1 MDISEESYLLGG
13 RRTAGTTMA
22 PLTKDTSE
30 VTNSAAEAGGSNR
43 APAKASPAG
52 HLRSDAVSLEVP
64 VKVHGSRVTEVA
76 REITPHT
83 EPFEEQTSTM
93 IVFPQGAVIRMSTS
107 VNVGQM
113 LVVTNLKSRQDAIC
127 RVVKVRTFSNLQGY
141 VEVEFTHKQPGY
153 WSVYFPSEGPAT
165 ANKPAQP
172 AAPAPGVPIVK
183 QAPAASASDI
193 SWAPAPAPAVTEKPP
208 EATSFSPAI
217 KPAVADPQIDSPIKP
232 EPSFISIGLQEQ
244 VQPAA
249 STITAAPPAP
259 ITPSFETLKKA
270 PAPEKAH
277 EGNVINFPSA
287 SVVAPPSAISHPESH
302 APAPAVSSVL
312 EVHAG
317 SAGSAETGEL
327 AATTSDENMRSTFGS
342 LSGGATLSA
351 QRAASAAASDEALDP
366 YTGASAKSKTRAGQN
381 WILIAAVIT
390 LLFVAVGAGVFYI
403 RMQSANG
410 NSAKSNSPALTQPPS
425 AANLNAPKTPEVS
438 TAPSQVSN
446 PTRATIANPAP
457 SIIVNGNA
465 PAEKHDS
472 PVSANRPGTPA
483 KQDAPHVTS
492 DMMNATLNSHPVS
505 SQRTGGEEADAAP
518 SLDAAA
524 EPPASASG
532 ALPGVIG
539 SSDVASPPAPEIKPD
554 GPVKVGGLVKE
565 PKLIFSTL
573 PIYPSAAKNSN
584 VQGDVVIRAT
594 IDKNGHVTHTEVVSG
609 PVMLRQSAL
618 DALSRWRY
626 EPSKLDGQPVSVQML
641 VTIRFHR

>member
-1 MDISEESYLLGG
+1 
-13 RRTAGTTMA
+13 MA

-30 VTNSAAEAGGSNR
+30 VTNSAAEAGSSNR
-43 APAKASPAG
+43 GTQAKASPAG
-52 HLRSDAVSLEVP
+52 HLRSDAVSLEIP
-64 VKVHGSRVTEVA
+64 VKVHGSRVTEVV

-172 AAPAPGVPIVK
+172 AAPAPAVPIVK

-193 SWAPAPAPAVTEKPP
+193 SWAPAPAPGVTEKTA
-208 EATSFSPAI
+208 EAMSFSPAM
-217 KPAVADPQIDSPIKP
+217 KPAVDDPQIDSPAKA

-249 STITAAPPAP
+249 STITPAPPAP
-259 ITPSFETLKKA
+259 MTPSFETLKKA
-270 PAPEKAH
+270 PAPERAN

-287 SVVAPPSAISHPESH
+287 SVVAPPSAISHLDSH
-302 APAPAVSSVL
+302 APAQAASSV
-312 EVHAG
+312 AG
-317 SAGSAETGEL
+317 SAGIEEL
-327 AATTSDENMRSTFGS
+327 GATTSDESVRSTFGS

-351 QRAASAAASDEALDP
+351 QRPASAAASDDALES
-366 YTGASAKSKTRAGQN
+366 YTEDSAKSKTPAGQN
-381 WILIAAVIT
+381 WVLIAAVIT
-390 LLFVAVGAGVFYI
+390 LLFIAVGAGVFYV
-403 RMQSANG
+403 RMQSVNG
-410 NSAKSNSPALTQPPS
+410 SSPKSSPPALTQPPS
-425 AANLNAPKTPEVS
+425 GANLSAPKTPEVS
-438 TAPSQVSN
+438 AAPAQVSN
-446 PTRATIANPAP
+446 PTRAAIANPSA

-465 PAEKHDS
+465 PTEKHDS
-472 PVSANRPGTPA
+472 PVSGNRPGPA
-483 KQDAPHVTS
+483 PKQDAPHVTS

-505 SQRTGGEEADAAP
+505 SQRTGGEEANAAP

-539 SSDVASPPAPEIKPD
+539 PSDVASPPAPEIKPD

-565 PKLIFSTL
+565 PKLIFSSL
-573 PIYPSAAKNSN
+573 PIYPAAAKSSN
-584 VQGDVVIRAT
+584 IAGDVVIRAT
-594 IDKNGHVTHTEVVSG
+594 IDKTGRVTHAEAISG

-618 DALSRWRY
+618 DALGRWKY

-641 VTIRFHR
+641 VTIKFHR

>member
-1 MDISEESYLLGG
+1 MLISEESYLLGG
-13 RRTAGTTMA
+13 RRTAGITMA

-30 VTNSAAEAGGSNR
+30 VTNSAAETGSSNR

-193 SWAPAPAPAVTEKPP
+193 SWAPAPAPAVTEKPA

-249 STITAAPPAP
+249 STITPAPPAP
-259 ITPSFETLKKA
+259 ITPSFEPLKKA
-270 PAPEKAH
+270 PTPEKAN
-277 EGNVINFPSA
+277 EGNVISFPSA
-287 SVVAPPSAISHPESH
+287 SVVTPPSAISRPDSH
-302 APAPAVSSVL
+302 APAQAASL
-312 EVHAG
+312 MQEVHVG
-317 SAGSAETGEL
+317 SAGSAEL
-327 AATTSDENMRSTFGS
+327 AATTSDESVRSTFGS

-351 QRAASAAASDEALDP
+351 QRPASAAASDDALDSFSG
-366 YTGASAKSKTRAGQN
+366 TSAKSKTPAGQN

-390 LLFVAVGAGVFYI
+390 LLFIAVGAGVFYV

-410 NSAKSNSPALTQPPS
+410 SSPKSGPPTLTQPPS

-438 TAPSQVSN
+438 AASAQVSN
-446 PTRATIANPAP
+446 PTRAAIANPSP

-465 PAEKHDS
+465 PTEKHDS
-472 PVSANRPGTPA
+472 PVSGNRPGPA
-483 KQDAPHVTS
+483 PKQDAPHVTS

-505 SQRTGGEEADAAP
+505 SQRTGGEEANAAP

-539 SSDVASPPAPEIKPD
+539 PSDVASPPAPEIKPD

-565 PKLIFSTL
+565 PKLIFSSL
-573 PIYPSAAKNSN
+573 PIYPAAAKSSN
-584 VQGDVVIRAT
+584 IAGDVVIRAT
-594 IDKNGHVTHTEVVSG
+594 IDKTGRVTHAEAISG

-618 DALSRWRY
+618 DALGRWKY

-641 VTIRFHR
+641 VTIKFHR

>member
-1 MDISEESYLLGG
+1 
-13 RRTAGTTMA
+13 
-22 PLTKDTSE
+22 
-30 VTNSAAEAGGSNR
+30 
-43 APAKASPAG
+43 
-52 HLRSDAVSLEVP
+52 VP
-64 VKVHGSRVTEVA
+64 V
-76 REITPHT
+76 
-83 EPFEEQTSTM
+83 
-93 IVFPQGAVIRMSTS
+93 
-107 VNVGQM
+107 
-113 LVVTNLKSRQDAIC
+113 
-127 RVVKVRTFSNLQGY
+127 
-141 VEVEFTHKQPGY
+141 
-153 WSVYFPSEGPAT
+153 
-165 ANKPAQP
+165 
-172 AAPAPGVPIVK
+172 VK

-193 SWAPAPAPAVTEKPP
+193 SWAPAPAPAVTEKPA

-249 STITAAPPAP
+249 STITPAPPAP

-287 SVVAPPSAISHPESH
+287 SVVAAPSAISHPESH
-302 APAPAVSSVL
+302 APAPALSSMQ
-312 EVHAG
+312 EVHVG
-317 SAGSAETGEL
+317 SAGSAELGEL
-327 AATTSDENMRSTFGS
+327 AATTSDESVRSTFGS
-342 LSGGATLSA
+342 LSGGSTLSA
-351 QRAASAAASDEALDP
+351 QRPASAAASDDALDS
-366 YTGASAKSKTRAGQN
+366 YTGASAKSKTPAGQN

-390 LLFVAVGAGVFYI
+390 LLFIAVGAGVFYV

-410 NSAKSNSPALTQPPS
+410 SSPKSSPPALTQPPS
-425 AANLNAPKTPEVS
+425 AANLNAPKTAEVS
-438 TAPSQVSN
+438 AAPAQVPN
-446 PTRATIANPAP
+446 PTRAAIANPSP

-465 PAEKHDS
+465 PAEKHDL
-472 PVSANRPGTPA
+472 PVSVNRPGSTA

-524 EPPASASG
+524 EPAASASG

-573 PIYPSAAKNSN
+573 PIYPAAAKNSN
-584 VQGDVVIRAT
+584 IEGDVVIRAT
-594 IDKNGHVTHTEVVSG
+594 IDKTGRVTHTEAISG
-609 PVMLRQSAL
+609 PAMLRQSAL
-618 DALSRWRY
+618 DALGRWKY

-641 VTIRFHR
+641 VTIKFHR

>member
-1 MDISEESYLLGG
+1 
-13 RRTAGTTMA
+13 MA

-30 VTNSAAEAGGSNR
+30 VTNSAVEAGSSNR
-43 APAKASPAG
+43 GTPAKASPAG

-64 VKVHGSRVTEVA
+64 VKVHGSRVTEVV

-172 AAPAPGVPIVK
+172 AAPAPAVPVVK
-183 QAPAASASDI
+183 QAPTASASDI
-193 SWAPAPAPAVTEKPP
+193 SWAPAPAPAVTEKPA

-217 KPAVADPQIDSPIKP
+217 KPAVADPQIDSPTKP

-249 STITAAPPAP
+249 STITPAPPAP
-259 ITPSFETLKKA
+259 IAPSFETLKKA
-270 PAPEKAH
+270 PAPEKAN

-287 SVVAPPSAISHPESH
+287 SVVAHPSAISHPDSH
-302 APAPAVSSVL
+302 APAPALSSMQ
-312 EVHAG
+312 EVHVG
-317 SAGSAETGEL
+317 SAGSAEL
-327 AATTSDENMRSTFGS
+327 AATMSDESVRSSFGS

-351 QRAASAAASDEALDP
+351 QRPGSAAASDDALDS
-366 YTGASAKSKTRAGQN
+366 YTGASAKSKTPAGQN

-390 LLFVAVGAGVFYI
+390 LLFIAVGAGVFYI
-403 RMQSANG
+403 RTQSASG
-410 NSAKSNSPALTQPPS
+410 NSAKSNSRALTQPPA

-438 TAPSQVSN
+438 AAPQVSN
-446 PTRATIANPAP
+446 PTRAAIANPAP
-457 SIIVNGNA
+457 SIIVNGSA

-483 KQDAPHVTS
+483 KQDAPHVTP

-524 EPPASASG
+524 EPAASASG

-565 PKLIFSTL
+565 PKLIFSSL
-573 PIYPSAAKNSN
+573 PIYPAAAKNAN

-594 IDKNGHVTHTEVVSG
+594 IDKTGRVTHMEAISG

-618 DALSRWRY
+618 DALGRWKY
-626 EPSKLDGQPVSVQML
+626 EPSKLDGQTVSVQML
-641 VTIRFHR
+641 VTIKFHR

>member
-172 AAPAPGVPIVK
+172 AAPAPAVPIVK

-193 SWAPAPAPAVTEKPP
+193 SWAPAPAPAVTEKPG

-217 KPAVADPQIDSPIKP
+217 KPAVADPQIDSPTKP

-270 PAPEKAH
+270 PAPEKAN

-287 SVVAPPSAISHPESH
+287 SVVAAISHPESH
-302 APAPAVSSVL
+302 APAPAVSSVQA
-312 EVHAG
+312 VHAG
-317 SAGSAETGEL
+317 SAGSAETGEP
-327 AATTSDENMRSTFGS
+327 ADTTSDESVRSTFGS

-351 QRAASAAASDEALDP
+351 PRAASAAAFDEALDP

-532 ALPGVIG
+532 ALPGGIG